1 VSFTARFTER
11 ATAYATGRPSY
22 PAAAIDVLFDGRGN
36 PDALAVADLGAGT
49 GISARAIAERGAQV
63 YAVEPNDAMREN
75 AARHERVRWI
85 AGTAEAT
92 TLAPASVDVVTA
104 FQAWHWV
111 DQPAAVTEARRIL
124 RPGGRLAAIYNELD
138 ERDEATAAYAAM
150 FRRFRVPGDEAR
162 RAYGLDSFCA
172 IAPAHTRAFTF
183 ANPFALGRAG
193 VHDYAESSSYLP
205 RSGAAARAMHAH
217 IDELLDA
224 HQRGG
229 LLTLLFTTT
238 VARVDLMR
246 AFSTKDD
253 AS

>member
-1 VSFTARFTER
+1 MSFTGRFTER

-22 PAAAIDVLFDGRGN
+22 PAAAIDVLFDDLGE
-36 PDALAVADLGAGT
+36 PQALAVADVGAGT
-49 GISARAIAERGAQV
+49 GISARAIAARGARV

-75 AARHERVRWI
+75 AAHHERVRWI

-111 DQPAAVTEARRIL
+111 DQPVAVTEARRIL

-138 ERDEATAAYAAM
+138 ERDAATAAYGEM
-150 FRRFRVPGDEAR
+150 FRRFRVPGDEVR

-172 IAPAHTRAFTF
+172 IAPEHTREFAFE
-183 ANPFALGRAG
+183 NPFALDRGG

-205 RSGAAARAMHAH
+205 RTGDAARAMHAR
-217 IDELLDA
+217 IDEIVDA
-224 HQRGG
+224 HQRDG

-238 VARVDLMR
+238 VARIDLMR
-246 AFSTKDD
+246 AFPTKGD
-253 AS
+253 AP